1 MSGTKDVSVN
11 GTLVW
16 YYCIC
21 KREVWLLAHGIEA
34 DQDNEFLEIGRII
47 DENTYKRDKKEIE
60 VGNIKADLIRKEGEQ
75 LVVGEVKKSSKYKE
89 AATMQLLHYLNT
101 LRQRGIDAKG
111 RLFFPEERKTV
122 DVILDDDAI
131 QKLEKMEI
139 EILKII
145 YENKPPKAVKKRF
158 CGKCA
163 YSEFCFA

>member
-1 MSGTKDVSVN
+1 
-11 GTLVW
+11 
-16 YYCIC
+16 
-21 KREVWLLAHGIEA
+21 
-34 DQDNEFLEIGRII
+34 
-47 DENTYKRDKKEIE
+47 
-60 VGNIKADLIRKEGEQ
+60 
-75 LVVGEVKKSSKYKE
+75 
-89 AATMQLLHYLNT
+89 MQLLHYLNT

-111 RLFFPEERKTV
+111 RLFFRKKEKTV

-163 YSEFCFA
+163 YSEFCFVSPERRTGLLMKRPIYIFQMES